1 MIEYRRAIY
10 NWLTEDL
17 GWEKDLAETV
27 NILILGLV
35 FAIALFIVYWV
46 TRRVIIT
53 LFKAFSQRTETQF
66 DDLLVKHGA
75 PRLVSLIIPL
85 VLLNKSV
92 RYVFFDYPILE
103 SGLETFLWVLF
114 VFLIVFIFR
123 SVLRTINEFL
133 KLTVRFRDKPID
145 SYIQVVMLVLWVLAF
160 ASILAIVA
168 NIEFIKFFTT
178 LGAASAILLLIF
190 KDTILGFVASIQV
203 SINDTVRIGD
213 WITMEKYGADGEV
226 LQINLSTVMVQNFDN
241 TITNLPTYALIS
253 DAYKNWRGM
262 TDSGGRRIKRSIIIK
277 SKSIRYLEKSD
288 ITELKKISLITE
300 YLNSRQSQI
309 EDYNQE
315 NEVDKSTLI
324 NGRNMTNIGVFRKY
338 LQEYVERHSGIN
350 KDMMIMV
357 RQLPPTSQGMPL
369 EIYAFSSDKRWANY
383 EYIMADIFDHALA
396 AVRYF
401 DLEIFEFDTTL
412 SQATVAIDQE

>member
-1 MIEYRRAIY
+1 MMIEYRRFIY
-10 NWLTEDL
+10 DWLTEDL
-17 GWEKDLAETV
+17 GWEKSLAELG
-27 NILILGLV
+27 NILVLGLLFTIV
-35 FAIALFIVYWV
+35 LFAIYWV
-46 TRRVIIT
+46 TRRAIIT
-53 LFKAFSQRTETQF
+53 AFKVFSKRTETQF

-75 PRLVSLIIPL
+75 PRLASLVIPV
-85 VLLNKSV
+85 VLLNRSIP
-92 RYVFFDYPILE
+92 YLFFDYPRLE
-103 SGLETFLWVLF
+103 SGFQTLLWVIF
-114 VFLIVFIFR
+114 VFLIIFIFR
-123 SVLRTINEFL
+123 SVLRTVNEFL

-145 SYIQVVMLVLWVLAF
+145 SYIQVIMLVLWVLAF

-262 TDSGGRRIKRSIIIK
+262 TDSGGRRIKRAIIIK
-277 SKSIRYLEKSD
+277 SRSIRYLENKD
-288 ITELKKISLITE
+288 LQELQKISLITD
-300 YLNSRQSQI
+300 YLKSK
-309 EDYNQE
+309 QE
-315 NEVDKSTLI
+315 EINTFNEQNAIDKSVLI
-324 NGRNMTNIGVFRKY
+324 NGRNLTNIGVFRKY
-338 LQEYVERHSGIN
+338 LQEYVGSHSAIN
-350 KDMMIMV
+350 KEMMIMI

-383 EYIMADIFDHALA
+383 EYIIADIFDHAMA
-396 AVRYF
+396 AVPYF
-401 DLEIFEFDTTL
+401 DLEIFEFDTHFTSL
-412 SQATVAIDQE
+412 NADS

>member
-1 MIEYRRAIY
+1 MNEYRRAIY
-10 NWLTEDL
+10 NWLTDGL
-17 GWEKDLAETV
+17 GWENDVAELV
-27 NILILGLV
+27 NILGVGLV
-35 FAIALFIVYWV
+35 FTVILFVVYWV
-46 TRRVIIT
+46 TRRAIIT
-53 LFKAFSQRTETQF
+53 AFKAFSQRTETQF

-75 PRLVSLIIPL
+75 PRLVSLVIPL
-85 VLLNKSV
+85 VLLNKAV
-92 RYVFFDYPILE
+92 PYIFFDYPILE

-145 SYIQVVMLVLWVLAF
+145 SYIQVIMLVLWVLAF

-262 TDSGGRRIKRSIIIK
+262 TDSGGRRIKRAIIIK
-277 SKSIRYLEKSD
+277 SKSIRYLEKND
-288 ITELKKISLITE
+288 IEQLQKISLIE
-300 YLNSRQSQI
+300 DYLKSRQEEI
-309 EDYNQE
+309 HKYNEQ
-315 NEVDKSTLI
+315 NEVDKSVLI
-324 NGRNMTNIGVFRKY
+324 NGRNLTNIGVFRKY
-338 LQEYVERHSGIN
+338 LQEYVQGHSAIN
-350 KDMMIMV
+350 KEMTIMI

-401 DLEIFEFDTTL
+401 DLEIFEFDTSLTAVEAV
-412 SQATVAIDQE
+412 SN

>member
-1 MIEYRRAIY
+1 MMIEYRRFIY
-10 NWLTEDL
+10 DWLTEDL
-17 GWEKDLAETV
+17 GWEKSLAELG
-27 NILILGLV
+27 NILVLGLLFTIV
-35 FAIALFIVYWV
+35 LFAIYWV
-46 TRRVIIT
+46 TRRAIIT
-53 LFKAFSQRTETQF
+53 AFKAFSKRTETQF

-75 PRLVSLIIPL
+75 PRLASLVVPV
-85 VLLNKSV
+85 VLLNRSIP
-92 RYVFFDYPILE
+92 YLFFDYPRLE
-103 SGLETFLWVLF
+103 SGFQTLLWVIF
-114 VFLIVFIFR
+114 VFLIIFIFR
-123 SVLRTINEFL
+123 SVLRTVNEFL

-145 SYIQVVMLVLWVLAF
+145 SYIQVIMLVLWVLAF

-262 TDSGGRRIKRSIIIK
+262 TDSGGRRIKRAIIIK
-277 SKSIRYLEKSD
+277 SRSIRYLENKD
-288 ITELKKISLITE
+288 LQGLQKISLITD
-300 YLNSRQSQI
+300 YLKSK
-309 EDYNQE
+309 QE
-315 NEVDKSTLI
+315 EINTFNEQNAIDKSVLI
-324 NGRNMTNIGVFRKY
+324 NGRNLTNIGVFRKY
-338 LQEYVERHSGIN
+338 LQEYVGSHSAIN
-350 KDMMIMV
+350 KEMMIMI

-383 EYIMADIFDHALA
+383 EYIMADIFDHAMA
-396 AVRYF
+396 AVPYF
-401 DLEIFEFDTTL
+401 DLEIFEFDTHFTSL
-412 SQATVAIDQE
+412 NADS

>member
-1 MIEYRRAIY
+1 MNEYRRAVY
-10 NWLTEDL
+10 NWLTDDL
-17 GWEKDLAETV
+17 GWERNLAELG
-27 NILILGLV
+27 NILVLGLG
-35 FAIALFIVYWV
+35 FAIILYLVYWS
-46 TRRVIIT
+46 TRRVIIA
-53 LFKAFSQRTETQF
+53 LFKGFSKRTETQF

-75 PRLVSLIIPL
+75 PRLVSLVIPL
-85 VLLNKSV
+85 VLLNKAV
-92 RYVFFDYPILE
+92 PFIFFDYPVLE
-103 SGLETFLWVLF
+103 SGVETFLWVTF
-114 VFLIVFIFR
+114 VLLIIFIFR

-145 SYIQVVMLVLWVLAF
+145 SYIQVIMLVLWVLAF

-241 TITNLPTYALIS
+241 TITNLPTFALIS

-262 TDSGGRRIKRSIIIK
+262 TDSGGRRIKRSIILR

-288 ITELKKISLITE
+288 MEELSKIALIKD
-300 YLNSRQSQI
+300 YLDSRQSQI
-309 EDYNQE
+309 NDFNQE
-315 NEVDKSTLI
+315 NDVDKSVLI
-324 NGRNMTNIGVFRKY
+324 NGRNLTNIGVFRKY
-338 LQEYVERHSGIN
+338 LQEYVGGHSAIN
-350 KDMMIMV
+350 KEMMIMV
-357 RQLPPTSQGMPL
+357 RQLPPTPQGIPL

-401 DLEIFEFDTTL
+401 DLEIFEFDTNITAL
-412 SQATVAIDQE
+412 EAVSNQG